1 MEEVTGVAVERE
13 CGKNGC
19 PSAGTTVPEK
29 MLVTDEDKR
38 VRVCVRGRGVR
49 WWGGNDLSVYGGAQE
64 SQALGPPMGREEASI
79 LSFPL

>member
-19 PSAGTTVPEK
+19 PSAGTTVPEQ

-38 VRVCVRGRGVR
+38 VRVCVCGVGSD
-49 WWGGNDLSVYGGAQE
+49 GG
-64 SQALGPPMGREEASI
+64 EAMI
-79 LSFPL
+79 